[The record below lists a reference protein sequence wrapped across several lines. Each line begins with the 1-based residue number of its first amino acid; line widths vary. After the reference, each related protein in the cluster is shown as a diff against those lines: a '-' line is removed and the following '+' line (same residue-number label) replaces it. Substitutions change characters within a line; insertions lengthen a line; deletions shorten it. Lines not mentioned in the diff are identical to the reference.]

1 MKRAFIMVLD
11 SFGIGATEDAERFG
25 DVGADTLGHIAEA
38 CAKGEADNGR
48 KGPLNLPNLTRLGL
62 AKAHEGSTG
71 FIPAG
76 MDGNA
81 EVIGAYAWAH
91 EMSSGKDTPS
101 GHWEIAGVP
110 VLFEWGY
117 FSDHENSFPQELLD
131 KLVER
136 ANLPGYLGNCHSSG
150 TVILDQLGEEHMKT
164 GKPIFYTSADSVFQI
179 ACHEETFGLD
189 KLYELCEIAREEL
202 TNGGYNIGRVI
213 ARPFIGDKA
222 GNFQRTG
229 NRHDL
234 AVEPPAPTVLQK
246 LVERANL
253 PGYLGNCH
261 SSGTVILDQLGEEHM
276 KTGKPIFYTS
286 ADSVFQIACHEE
298 TFGLDKLYELCEIA
312 REELTNGGYNIGRVI
327 ARPFIGDKAGN
338 FQRTGNRHDL
348 AVEPPAPTVL
358 QKLVDEKHGQVV
370 SVGKIADIYAN
381 CGITKKVKAT
391 GLDALFDA
399 TIKEMKEAGDNTIV
413 FTNFVDFDSSWGHR
427 RDVAG
432 YAAGLELFDRR
443 LPELMSLLRD
453 DDILILTADHGCDPT
468 WTGTDHTREHIPVLV
483 YGPKVKPGSLGHRET
498 FADIGQTLAKY
509 FGTSDMEYGKAMF

>member
-1 MKRAFIMVLD
+1 
-11 SFGIGATEDAERFG
+11 
-25 DVGADTLGHIAEA
+25 
-38 CAKGEADNGR
+38 
-48 KGPLNLPNLTRLGL
+48 
-62 AKAHEGSTG
+62 
-71 FIPAG
+71 

-81 EVIGAYAWAH
+81 EVVGAYAWAH
-91 EMSSGKDTPS
+91 ELSSGKDTPS

-110 VLFEWGY
+110 VLFDWGY

-131 KLVER
+131 KLVKR

-202 TNGGYNIGRVI
+202 TEGGYNIGRVI

-222 GNFQRTG
+222 GNFQ
-229 NRHDL
+229 
-234 AVEPPAPTVLQK
+234 
-246 LVERANL
+246 
-253 PGYLGNCH
+253 
-261 SSGTVILDQLGEEHM
+261 
-276 KTGKPIFYTS
+276 
-286 ADSVFQIACHEE
+286 
-298 TFGLDKLYELCEIA
+298 
-312 REELTNGGYNIGRVI
+312 
-327 ARPFIGDKAGN
+327 
-338 FQRTGNRHDL
+338 
-348 AVEPPAPTVL
+348 
-358 QKLVDEKHGQVV
+358 
-370 SVGKIADIYAN
+370 GKIADIYAN

-399 TIKEMKEAGDNTIV
+399 TIKEMKEAGDETIV

-443 LPELMSLLRD
+443 LPELMELVGE

-498 FADIGQTLAKY
+498 FADIGQTIAKY